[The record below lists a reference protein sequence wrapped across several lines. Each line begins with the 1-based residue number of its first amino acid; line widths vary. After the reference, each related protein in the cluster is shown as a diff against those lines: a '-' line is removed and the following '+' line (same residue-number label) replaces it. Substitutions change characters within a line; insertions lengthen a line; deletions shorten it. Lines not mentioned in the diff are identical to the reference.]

1 MRNLSSN
8 GSHGPVIT
16 QRAASDSLPPHSL
29 EMEEAALGC
38 VLLASLDGSPAE
50 SDALLLQL
58 RPAMFYDHRTRTVH
72 AAATSLRMEGHAVDT
87 VTVCQWLKENNRTE
101 EAGGL
106 AYITT
111 LPEKAASVLN
121 FPTYLAGLKK
131 YALRRWTLSKAAR
144 LSEMGNAEELT
155 VDALQGEFADLSD
168 KSQRIGGGSRARLK
182 VWRPA
187 EILAH
192 VPNPNCQLVGD
203 NEIFTGYEGITVVA
217 GPGSSG
223 KSLAVLALA
232 LAGARGEGLWMGRKV
247 HRKFK
252 TLMIQAENGARRL
265 KEDIGLLCRNHPELR
280 DEIHSSIF
288 ITDPPEGGLPFHHPD
303 FRSAV
308 RRACEEFK
316 PDLVV
321 VDPWSQVASE
331 DGQKEVVEKLTEI
344 RSCFPG
350 GDECPALLI
359 IAHTKKPRADEVRKG
374 RALVHTIMGSA
385 ALPNT
390 ARCVYMLLPWTEE
403 PEDTR
408 IYWAC
413 VKLNDGEMY
422 PATVWFR
429 KRGTFFDHDSKTDAR
444 DWGKEGDD
452 ERRAI
457 TESQLRDCFE
467 KSPTLKKGALVK
479 ALSRVSGAS
488 EPTCYRAVDEDGYLR
503 GLLIRDSA
511 SQGWKLKDP

>member
-1 MRNLSSN
+1 VSAIARREAD
-8 GSHGPVIT
+8 G
-16 QRAASDSLPPHSL
+16 LPPHSL
-29 EMEEAALGC
+29 EVEEAALGC
-38 VLLASLDGSPAE
+38 VLLAGIANSEAE
-50 SDALLLQL
+50 VDALLMQL
-58 RPAMFYDHRTRTVH
+58 KPAMFYDHRTRTVH
-72 AAATSLRMEGHAVDT
+72 AAMTRLRMDRHAVDD
-87 VTVCQWLKENNRTE
+87 VTLFQWLKEANQVE
-101 EAGGL
+101 DAGGV
-106 AYITT
+106 AYFSK
-111 LPEKAASVLN
+111 LSDKVPSLMN
-121 FPTYLAGLKK
+121 FPTYLDTLKK
-131 YALRRWTLSKAAR
+131 FSLRRWTLGKATR
-144 LSEMGNAEELT
+144 LTEMGNADTLT
-155 VDALQGEFADLSD
+155 VDDLQSEFADLSD
-168 KSQRIGGGSRARLK
+168 KSQRIGNTGRARLK

-187 EILAH
+187 DILNH

-265 KEDIGLLCRNHPELR
+265 KEDIGLLIKHHPELR
-280 DEIHSSIF
+280 DEIHESIF
-288 ITDPPEGGLPFHHPD
+288 ITDPPEGGLPFHHHD
-303 FRSAV
+303 FRAAV
-308 RRACEEFK
+308 RRACDEFK

-350 GDECPALLI
+350 GDDCPALLI

-408 IYWAC
+408 IFWAC

-422 PATVWFR
+422 APTVWFR
-429 KRGTFFDHDSKTDAR
+429 KRGTFFEHDGKTDAR

-457 TESQLRDCFE
+457 TEAQLRDCFE

-488 EPTCYRAVDEDGYLR
+488 EPTCYRALDEDGYLR
-503 GLLIRDSA
+503 AFLMRDGAGGL
-511 SQGWKLKDP
+511 KLKD